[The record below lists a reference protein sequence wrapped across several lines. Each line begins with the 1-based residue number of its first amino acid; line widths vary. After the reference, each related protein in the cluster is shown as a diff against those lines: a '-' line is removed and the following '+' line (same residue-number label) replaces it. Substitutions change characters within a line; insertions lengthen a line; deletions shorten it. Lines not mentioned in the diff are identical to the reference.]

1 MTEATPE
8 QLLALAEAVLGE
20 LAARGL
26 VEGEEAVGCWAMPR
40 VSGN

>member
-1 MTEATPE
+1 MTEASPE
-8 QLLALAEAVLGE
+8 QLLALAETVLSE

-26 VEGEEAVGCWAMPR
+26 VEGEEAIECWAMPR